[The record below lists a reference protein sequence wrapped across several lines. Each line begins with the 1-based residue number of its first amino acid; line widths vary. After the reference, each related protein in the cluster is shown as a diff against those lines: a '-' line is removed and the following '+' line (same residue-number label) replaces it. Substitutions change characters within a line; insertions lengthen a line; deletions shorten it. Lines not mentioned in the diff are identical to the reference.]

1 MVDILNHIFALC
13 YSDRV
18 RTAWIWLRE
27 KVIKMMSDQG
37 PAPDLSNTELLLFI
51 YPRCRREAEVIFLLT
66 IYKEPVAAYSRPES
80 DVLSLSP
87 AELVSYNIR
96 YSSSLRHQ
104 KQ

>member
-37 PAPDLSNTELLLFI
+37 PAPDLSNT
-51 YPRCRREAEVIFLLT
+51 A
-66 IYKEPVAAYSRPES
+66 PVHLPQMQEGGRGHLPPQHIQGAG
-80 DVLSLSP
+80 
-87 AELVSYNIR
+87 
-96 YSSSLRHQ
+96 
-104 KQ
+104 